1 MRVSLRLRILWVQ
14 GFMRVLFLTEV
25 LEGWF
30 HGSRA
35 GPESW
40 AAFRTLVSFVILIIA
55 ICDM

>member
-1 MRVSLRLRILWVQ
+1 
-14 GFMRVLFLTEV
+14 MRVLFLTEV